1 MSSESVSS
9 ESDGDSKIKQ
19 KRLRLAGFAWRKSS
33 SSSDRSG
40 SDKKEKMGRA
50 KMDEVI
56 DLVSSDDN
64 AGDTK
69 PRAKPS
75 SSSDVAEKGGKGR
88 AQTTRKKTRKK
99 KKKKAPSFSSH
110 PDDQFESTK
119 TRFTICIRGKP
130 RPQFRDKPGF
140 NFTRYNPSKVLQNE
154 FRDVAM
160 DVCQHRLG
168 KVPNFGQATLKAE
181 IEYRFPSPVT
191 GLIRNTADIDNLL
204 KFTLDSFNRA
214 FYSDDGQ
221 FVRVIAGKAYDDDH
235 GGMGYTLITIESTT
249 STISS

>member
-1 MSSESVSS
+1 MSSESVSSKSVSS

-40 SDKKEKMGRA
+40 SEKKEKMGRA

-56 DLVSSDDN
+56 DLVSSDND
-64 AGDTK
+64 AGDAK

-88 AQTTRKKTRKK
+88 AQTTRK

-130 RPQFRDKPGF
+130 RPQFRDRPGF
-140 NFTRYNPSKVLQNE
+140 NFTRCNPSKALENE

-181 IEYRFPSPVT
+181 IEYRFPSPVM
-191 GLIRNTADIDNLL
+191 GLIRNMADIDNLL

-214 FYSDDGQ
+214 FYLDDGQ
-221 FVRVIAGKAYDDDH
+221 FVRVIAGKA
-235 GGMGYTLITIESTT
+235 
-249 STISS
+249 

>member
-88 AQTTRKKTRKK
+88 AQTTRKKTR

-214 FYSDDGQ
+214 FYLDDGQ

>member
-19 KRLRLAGFAWRKSS
+19 KWLCLAGFAWRKSS

-40 SDKKEKMGRA
+40 SDKKEKMGGA

-56 DLVSSDDN
+56 DLVSSGDD
-64 AGDTK
+64 AGDAK
-69 PRAKPS
+69 PGAKPS

-88 AQTTRKKTRKK
+88 AQTTRKK
-99 KKKKAPSFSSH
+99 KKASSFSSH

-119 TRFTICIRGKP
+119 THFTICIRGKP
-130 RPQFRDKPGF
+130 RPQFRGRPGF

-181 IEYRFPSPVT
+181 IEYHFPSPVT

-235 GGMGYTLITIESTT
+235 GGMGYTLITIESTM
-249 STISS
+249 STISY

>member
-88 AQTTRKKTRKK
+88 AQTTRKKTRK

>member
-64 AGDTK
+64 AGNTK

-168 KVPNFGQATLKAE
+168 KVPNFG
-181 IEYRFPSPVT
+181 PSKPRSNIVSHP
-191 GLIRNTADIDNLL
+191 L
-204 KFTLDSFNRA
+204 
-214 FYSDDGQ
+214 
-221 FVRVIAGKAYDDDH
+221 
-235 GGMGYTLITIESTT
+235 
-249 STISS
+249 